1 MTFRTEHD
9 SFGPIQVAADRY
21 WGAQTQRSL
30 EHFRIGQDRFPREF
44 IRALAI
50 VKRSAAMVNAD
61 LKLLPAEKRDLIV
74 AAADEVIVGRWD
86 DHFPLVVWQTGSGT
100 QTNMNMNEV
109 IANRANELAGQ
120 PLGGQ
125 QPIHPND
132 DVNRCQSTNDAF
144 PTALHIAAAEGLLLR
159 LIPAVGRLHATL
171 HGKAGAFHDVL
182 KVGRT
187 HLMDATPLTL
197 GQELSGHASQ
207 LEHGLQAIRNTLG
220 HLYELALG
228 GSAVGTGL
236 NTHPEYAERVAWQI
250 ASFTGIRFMTAPNKF
265 EALASRDAAVEC
277 SGALRRLA
285 VSLIKIAN
293 DIRWLAS
300 GPRCGLGEIRIP
312 ANEPGSSIMP
322 GKVNP
327 TQSEA
332 MAMVGVQVLGLDSA
346 IGIAGSQGNFE
357 LNVYMPVIA
366 HDLLTEIR
374 LLTDACDSFD
384 VHCARGI
391 EPDREVLQRNVD
403 RSLMTVTALTPHIG
417 YDAAAKAAHHA
428 HQHGTTLREAVLG
441 LGLLT
446 AERYDEVM
454 RPELM
459 TKP

>member
-1 MTFRTEHD
+1 VF
-9 SFGPIQVAADRY
+9 PI
-21 WGAQTQRSL
+21 
-30 EHFRIGQDRFPREF
+30 
-44 IRALAI
+44 LAI
-50 VKRSAAMVNAD
+50 VKRSAAIVNAD

-74 AAADEVIVGRWD
+74 AAADEVIDGRWD

-332 MAMVGVQVLGLDSA
+332 MAMVAVQVLGLDSA